1 MVSPVKPTT
10 ESLAHAKK
18 VYGYECALC
27 HGPTGNGKGDVAT
40 QMNLT
45 LKDWTDPASLKDM
58 TDGELYYIIL
68 KGRRKHDRRKGPG
81 EPRGDVEHGSALIR
95 AYGRSLLA
103 PRASAAFRLT
113 PVVGRL
119 HPQLTSQHQ
128 PRQHCGA
135 DRKDAAHAGM
145 VGQDAGEQQSA
156 NLRSKEPLTSIVEPT
171 RPINSAGV
179 SSCISVCD
187 GTDDACASKL
197 DPGSIRRS

>member
-68 KGRRKHDRRKGPG
+68 KGRGSMTG
-81 EPRGDVEHGSALIR
+81 EEGRANPEVMWNMVALIR
-95 AYGRSLLA
+95 AYGK
-103 PRASAAFRLT
+103 
-113 PVVGRL
+113 
-119 HPQLTSQHQ
+119 H
-128 PRQHCGA
+128 
-135 DRKDAAHAGM
+135 
-145 VGQDAGEQQSA
+145 
-156 NLRSKEPLTSIVEPT
+156 
-171 RPINSAGV
+171 
-179 SSCISVCD
+179 
-187 GTDDACASKL
+187 
-197 DPGSIRRS
+197 